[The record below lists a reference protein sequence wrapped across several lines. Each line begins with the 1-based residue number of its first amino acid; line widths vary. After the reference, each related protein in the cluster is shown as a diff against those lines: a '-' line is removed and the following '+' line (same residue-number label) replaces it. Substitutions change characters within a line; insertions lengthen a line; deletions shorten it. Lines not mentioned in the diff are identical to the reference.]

1 MSYSRHSRIRSHQ
14 RLRSLAFRDALFSL
28 TALWSLVYGAA
39 VFAQENDPQVRAALD
54 RVYRDR
60 RVSAIGR
67 ELVNGAAADSDAV
80 RLIQAVL
87 NLEVD
92 SFSEKL
98 ASSRVTIEARLS
110 SGTAEF
116 RRRYDELTQA
126 DAADALSKAISD
138 SSVERLRD
146 VVRRYFLTSAGYR
159 ASEKLVVLWMDAG
172 EYELACRLA
181 DRVLAEPAHA
191 ERIFDSFRSI
201 AVKLRG
207 IVRLQRVVHD
217 PPTKTAL
224 EGHPSKIA
232 QQFSKFRTSLF
243 PLDQGWMLMGGSGT
257 RSGNAAGSSPVPV
270 PTWQSGFFRSPV
282 PQEVLK
288 DWEGNRLEIDQPF
301 CPASYPIVL
310 DGSVIFRDSAGIR
323 SIDAINGAT
332 LWSFTTNSVDA
343 INGTSWLVTASHEQL
358 PPVRRMVKQRQ
369 RVSSETQKLSGDSSL
384 MGAISS
390 NGQMVFVVDSNQG
403 PEPRDDSDDDDG
415 WPRWQRNRL
424 IALYARSASE
434 HGTVAWINPGRGAA
448 ISQSGVSMGSGEPPR
463 TERPSS
469 FGFLGAPLPGVT
481 ELMSLTEHDDGIHLT
496 GLEPRTGNVIWSQPL
511 CTVDR
516 NDPANYDRRSV
527 ACLPARAA
535 GIVVCPTNTGLL
547 VAVDQTRLNLMWA
560 TFVGELPDIRSQN
573 RERQPA
579 QTVAV
584 TSPTFGSPVVI
595 AEGRVVYLPH
605 RSAQLHCLDLATGKS
620 LWSGPRDGAEF
631 IGAVTDGKVVLVGRT
646 GCRALAL
653 EDGHELWN
661 VPTGMPAGR
670 GVALGNR
677 YVQPLDEGRLAALDM
692 ATGLDYG
699 TKVLRSKIALGH
711 LAADEHRVYSVSHRG
726 IVAFPQ
732 VDSALNEA
740 LRGNPQIARAEVA
753 VVRGDLKDAERQ
765 FRDLLATNL
774 SPIDRQQSRESLKEL
789 LFERV
794 AVGTDITQADI
805 EQLDSLLES
814 TGDQFRFLI
823 VASNLQGQILSD
835 RLIAQF
841 VKRGYQLN
849 PDVMS
854 LAGAGADWMISPAAW
869 SRLQLRSADSS
880 PFAHQIQRFSNDHRP
895 GLLQGASTAEI
906 QRFIRA
912 FDVVAGL
919 APVRSSLATR
929 LTAERSMHAAET
941 LLLCNKNDESPAV
954 VADATRRLAELW
966 ERAGFVP
973 DAARQLQ
980 LLATTYAE
988 TRLPDGVTGLQY
1000 VRQLS
1005 SDRPAKRAW
1014 LQNQEP
1020 AWRVNHVTVIQTPV
1034 TPGFVQQLGLK
1045 GKVGDALESDR
1056 AEIVAPGRYFRTPI
1070 AEFLT
1075 SQTTVDDRIDL
1086 SIHDYRSRLRLGGL
1100 TIPSAHRLA
1109 GNDKFGSPGHVV
1121 PFGVPGG
1128 MLGVSTLQ
1136 LGDEAAVWQQFPD
1149 DLAGRRTP
1157 TFPGPSGPE
1166 FASFTWRNRLY
1177 VVDPV
1182 DGALL
1187 WSRQIPLATQESI
1200 QNVRL
1205 EVIGDRRALGVMS
1218 LDRTRY
1224 DVFETATGRKLS
1236 TVVTGFVA
1244 NLWQGAYGRFVMGYV
1259 AIPNGLRLQV
1269 RDLLKDAPDID
1280 GAVAERSRPPILVQG
1295 ELVYFG
1301 PGGEFKIYDIVRGEQ
1316 KLSGQFE
1323 ATEILTNGA
1332 ARVLSDSSRYFVNL
1346 QRAAAVLPKGRQTHQ
1361 WLNSQVPGSPARD
1374 DLYAIDRVSGE
1385 IQWKRTIPYRTIL
1398 QFPDGRV
1405 PFLVT
1410 ISQSKEAA
1418 ATNAKQSL
1426 TIEVIDSQ
1434 SGATI
1439 GYRENLKF
1447 DQLLSTHYDGESG
1460 RIVLRCLNSDI
1471 ELLFGPEDD
1480 RAVNTRP

>member
-1 MSYSRHSRIRSHQ
+1 MSHSRHSRICSRQ
-14 RLRSLAFRDALFSL
+14 RHRSLAIWVVLFSL
-28 TALWSLVYGAA
+28 PALWSFVHGTV
-39 VFAQENDPQVRAALD
+39 VFAQDNDLLLRAALD
-54 RVYRDR
+54 RVHRDR

-67 ELVNGAAADSDAV
+67 ELVRGAAPELDAI
-80 RLIQAVL
+80 RLIQTVL
-87 NLEVD
+87 NLETD

-98 ASSRVTIEARLS
+98 ASNRGTIESRLS
-110 SGTAEF
+110 AGTADF
-116 RRRYDELTQA
+116 RRKYEELTQA
-126 DAADALSKAISD
+126 DAVDALSRAIGD
-138 SSVERLRD
+138 LSVQRLRD
-146 VVRRYFLTSAGYR
+146 VVRRYFVTPTGYR

-172 EYELACRLA
+172 EYDLACSLA
-181 DRVLAEPAHA
+181 DRILAEPAHA
-191 ERIFDSFRSI
+191 ERISDPFRAI
-201 AVKLRG
+201 ALKLRA

-217 PPTKTAL
+217 SPAKPVL
-224 EGHPSKIA
+224 VGDPSKVD

-243 PLDQGWMLMGGSGT
+243 PLDQGWMLVGGSGS
-257 RSGNAAGSSPVPV
+257 RAGKIAGSAPVPV
-270 PTWQSGFFRSPV
+270 STWQSSFFRSPASWEL
-282 PQEVLK
+282 QEFLK
-288 DWEGNRLEIDQPF
+288 DWEGNRQEIDQPL
-301 CPASYPIVL
+301 CPASYPIVI

-323 SIDAINGAT
+323 S
-332 LWSFTTNSVDA
+332 VDA
-343 INGTSWLVTASHEQL
+343 INGTTRWSFTTNHKPLMPISRIE
-358 PPVRRMVKQRQ
+358 KQRQ
-369 RVSSETQKLSGDSSL
+369 RFTGETQNLPGDNSL

-390 NGQMVFVVDSNQG
+390 NGQMVFVVDSSPG

-424 IALYARSASE
+424 VALYAKPSNGS
-434 HGTVAWINPGRGAA
+434 GTVAWINPGKGAA
-448 ISQSGVSMGSGEPPR
+448 VSPSGMSMGSGELPR
-463 TERPSS
+463 TEGSSS

-516 NDPANYDRRSV
+516 NDPANYDRRTI

-560 TFVGELPDIRSQN
+560 TFVGELPDIKSQN
-573 RERQPA
+573 RERQSA

-595 AEGRVVYLPH
+595 AQGRVVYLPH

-631 IGAVTDGKVVLVGRT
+631 IGTVTDGRVVLVGRS

-670 GVALGNR
+670 GIALGNR
-677 YVQPLDEGRLAALDM
+677 YVQPLEEGRLVALDM
-692 ATGLDYG
+692 ATGLDHG

-711 LAADEHRVYSVSHRG
+711 LAADAHRVYSVSQRG
-726 IVAFPQ
+726 VVAFPQ

-740 LRGNPQIARAEVA
+740 IGGNQQIARAEVA

-765 FRDLLATNL
+765 FRELLASNL
-774 SPIDRQQSRESLKEL
+774 SPTDRQLSRESLKEL

-805 EQLDSLLES
+805 EQLDPLLES

-823 VASNLQGQILSD
+823 AASNLQGQILSD
-835 RLIAQF
+835 RLIAQL
-841 VKRGYQLN
+841 VRRGYQLN
-849 PDVMS
+849 PAVTS
-854 LAGAGADWMISPAAW
+854 LAGTGADWMISPAAW
-869 SRLQLRSADSS
+869 SRLQLRSADAN
-880 PFAHQIQRFSNDHRP
+880 PFARQIQRFSNDHRP
-895 GLLQGASTAEI
+895 GLLQGASTAEM

-954 VADATRRLAELW
+954 VAEATRRLAELW

-980 LLATTYAE
+980 LLATTHAE
-988 TRLPDGVTGLQY
+988 TRLPDGMTGLQY

-1014 LQNQEP
+1014 QQNQEP
-1020 AWRVNHVTVIQTPV
+1020 AWRVNQVTVIQSPV

-1045 GKVGDALESDR
+1045 GKIGDALESDR
-1056 AEIVAPGRYFRTPI
+1056 AEIVAPGRYFRTEI

-1075 SQTTVDDRIDL
+1075 SPTTQDDRTDL

-1109 GNDKFGSPGHVV
+1109 GNDKFGSPGHLV

-1128 MLGVSTLQ
+1128 ILGVSTLQ

-1187 WSRQIPLATQESI
+1187 WSRQIPLPTPESI
-1200 QNVRL
+1200 HNVRL

-1244 NLWQGAYGRFVMGYV
+1244 NLWQGAYGRHVMGYV
-1259 AIPNGLRLQV
+1259 AIPNGLRLQI

-1280 GAVAERSRPPILVQG
+1280 DVVAERSRPPILVQG

-1301 PGGEFKIYDIVRGEQ
+1301 PGGEFKIYDVVRGQQ
-1316 KLSGQFE
+1316 KLSGQFD

-1332 ARVLSDSSRYFVNL
+1332 ARVISDSSRYFVNL

-1434 SGATI
+1434 TGVTI

-1471 ELLFGPEDD
+1471 ELLFGPADD
-1480 RAVNTRP
+1480 RAANTMPR